1 MLVLKSTEL
10 VFAKVKP
17 EAKIPSKRMEDG
29 AYDVY
34 ACFEEDYIV
43 IRPHETK
50 LIPTGIATA
59 FTPDYVAIVKERGST
74 GTKGMG
80 QRAGVIDSGYRGEWF
95 LPITNH
101 NDYTLVIAKDED
113 QFLHGEPGWVEA
125 EYGDE
130 EYLERGFELYPYE
143 KAIGQ
148 FIMVEVPRLTTK
160 EISFEE
166 LQAIPS
172 ERGAGALGSS
182 GK

>member
-1 MLVLKSTEL
+1 MLQSNEL
-10 VFAKVKP
+10 IFAKVHP
-17 EAKIPSKRMEDG
+17 EAKIPSKRVEDG

-34 ACFEEDYIV
+34 ACFEEDYII

-59 FTPDYVAIVKERGST
+59 FTSDYVAIVKERGST

-80 QRAGVIDSGYRGEWF
+80 QRSGVIDSGYRGEWF

-101 NDYTLVIAKDED
+101 NDYTLVIAKSGVKYKE
-113 QFLHGEPGWVEA
+113 QGCCEKEFKI
-125 EYGDE
+125 
-130 EYLERGFELYPYE
+130 YPYE

-148 FIMVEVPRLTTK
+148 FIMVEVPKLTTR